1 MDQKSLKMFLT
12 LADTLHFAK
21 AAALSYMTP
30 SALSRAIRRME
41 EEVGAELFTRDNRQ
55 VVLTSTGMK
64 FRDYAHQSIAAW
76 ERLQQ
81 ELADEGQTLQGELR
95 LYGSVTAAY
104 SVLAPVLEVFRQRY
118 PGIEIHLHTGDQAE
132 AIPRVKAGEDD
143 IGIAARPK
151 QLSPSL
157 SFQTLTYSPL
167 HIIIPA
173 KPGVVR
179 DQVLRQL
186 QQQEFQWQQIP
197 FIVAE
202 SGLARTRLLDWF
214 KQHDARPNIYAQV
227 SGHEAIV
234 SMVGLGFGVALVP
247 DIVTHHSPLRDSIEI
262 MDIEL
267 NLPPFAIG
275 MCAKK
280 HQLHNPLL
288 TAFWQTA
295 QEWANL
301 ARARELS

>member
-1 MDQKSLKMFLT
+1 MDQKSLKVFLT
-12 LADTLHFAK
+12 VADTLHFAK
-21 AAALSYMTP
+21 AAALCYMTP
-30 SALSRAIRRME
+30 SALSRTIRRME
-41 EEVGAELFTRDNRQ
+41 DELGAELFTRDNRQ
-55 VVLTSTGMK
+55 VALTSTGMK
-64 FRDYAHQSIAAW
+64 FRDYAHQSITTW
-76 ERLQQ
+76 ERFQQ
-81 ELADEGQTLQGELR
+81 ELADEGQALQGELR

-104 SVLAPVLEVFRQRY
+104 SVLAPILEVFRQRY
-118 PGIEIHLHTGDQAE
+118 PAIEIHLHTGDQAA
-132 AIPRVKAGEDD
+132 AIPRIKAGEHD
-143 IGIAARPK
+143 IGITARPE

-173 KPGVVR
+173 KPGAVR
-179 DQVLRQL
+179 DQVLGQL
-186 QQQEFQWQQIP
+186 QQQAFHWQQIP

-214 KQHDARPNIYAQV
+214 RQHDVKPNIYAQV

-275 MCAKK
+275 MCAKRQ
-280 HQLHNPLL
+280 QLHNPLVM
-288 TAFWQTA
+288 AFWQTA
-295 QEWANL
+295 QDCANS